1 MPRRSV
7 PKNPLIL
14 IVEDEPLVR
23 ELEADILL
31 GGGFRLLEATTADE
45 AFEIL
50 RRGADVELIFTDV
63 DMPGSINGFEFA
75 RLVHQGWPDVAI
87 LVSSGK
93 MRPGPGDLPEG
104 AKFIPKPYRPA
115 QLVRE
120 IRDALGMRTRDAE
133 PSRPREDQH

>member
-1 MPRRSV
+1 MAR
-7 PKNPLIL
+7 IL

-31 GGGFRLLEATTADE
+31 GGGFRLLEAATADE

-50 RRGADVELIFTDV
+50 RGGAEVQLIFTDV

-75 RLVHQGWPDVAI
+75 RLVQQGWPEVAI

-93 MRPGPGDLPEG
+93 MRPGPGDLPER

-115 QLVRE
+115 QLVQE
-120 IRDALGMRTRDAE
+120 IRDALGMRTRENE
-133 PSRPREDQH
+133 PRRPGLDQR